1 MIIPKKGGSFYDFSS
16 SLIIDFPQDNIP
28 IAQSEEDWISFGNLL
43 VQENSFAKNGA
54 PSPNGFSSRTQW
66 EQALFQSMSSYN

>member
-1 MIIPKKGGSFYDFSS
+1 MIVPKKGGSFSDFVA
-16 SLIIDFPQDNIP
+16 SLVIDFPTDNIP
-28 IAQSEEDWISFGNLL
+28 IFTDEKDWVLFGNLL